1 MRCWLYF
8 KSPKRTR
15 LNDARA
21 LTDLDLTDTLLTKT
35 LGSAKDNQHVYGRK
49 TPPTVIFPTIIDTN
63 ICLADESAGLN
74 IGSAILCIGWN
85 KRELPVWHHRKPPSK
100 PTSILSQL
108 GGAVATLFKCAS
120 QNRSPI
126 QQCQTRWGMIRPITD
141 GTQKQ
146 ATKPSAESE
155 AKKEQWSG
163 IFTIDHRLET
173 DFLKHF
179 NHREHPVNF

>member
-35 LGSAKDNQHVYGRK
+35 LGSAKDNKHVYGR
-49 TPPTVIFPTIIDTN
+49 PPTVIFSTIIDTN
-63 ICLADESAGLN
+63 ICLADEWAGLN

-100 PTSILSQL
+100 PITILSQP
-108 GGAVATLFKCAS
+108 GSAVATLFTWPLYSNAHRKTEALS
-120 QNRSPI
+120 SNVKP
-126 QQCQTRWGMIRPITD
+126 D
-141 GTQKQ
+141 G
-146 ATKPSAESE
+146 E
-155 AKKEQWSG
+155 
-163 IFTIDHRLET
+163 
-173 DFLKHF
+173 
-179 NHREHPVNF
+179 